1 MQGLVKMSSLRSS
14 RRKDSRELWLKQ
26 LMKMMTIL
34 MMILMMKI
42 GKTQKT
48 LLLQH
53 QNQSHQIINN
63 LNQTRLIKC

>member
-53 QNQSHQIINN
+53 QNQFHQIINN